1 MKNAPAKAE
10 ADEIQKNG
18 RGRGFE
24 FVIFAHPDWIN
35 MEKSGKSVF
44 ITIRFSRHL
53 RLWLR
58 QDVCGVHRPSE
69 VRIPNA

>member
-1 MKNAPAKAE
+1 MFVFETKNAPAKAE
-10 ADEIQKNG
+10 ADEIQKKWSG
-18 RGRGFE
+18 QGEFE

-53 RLWLR
+53 RLWL
-58 QDVCGVHRPSE
+58 
-69 VRIPNA
+69 